1 MTKNQTSSTSNPY
14 RLRVATGITGVIVA
28 LSIYDSIAQPPL
40 EQSLLGAM
48 VALAIA
54 WGGLGADYIRQLTK

>member
-1 MTKNQTSSTSNPY
+1 MTKINSPSPQY
-14 RLRVATGITGVIVA
+14 RLRVATAITTVLVA
-28 LSIYDSIAQPPL
+28 LSVLDAIADPPL
-40 EQSLLGAM
+40 EQSLIGAL

>member
-1 MTKNQTSSTSNPY
+1 MTENPTTSTSSQY
-14 RLRVATGITGVIVA
+14 RLRIATAITTVLVL
-28 LSIYDSIAQPPL
+28 LSVYDAITQPPL
-40 EQSLLGAM
+40 EQSLIGAL

>member
-1 MTKNQTSSTSNPY
+1 MTENPTSSTSNPY
-14 RLRVATGITGVIVA
+14 RLRIATAITTVLVL
-28 LSIYDSIAQPPL
+28 LSVYDAITQPPL
-40 EQSLLGAM
+40 EQSLIGAL

>member
-1 MTKNQTSSTSNPY
+1 MTENKTSSTSNPY
-14 RLRVATGITGVIVA
+14 RLRVATAITGVLVA
-28 LSIYDSIAQPPL
+28 LSVFDAIAQPPL
-40 EQSLLGAM
+40 EQSLIGAL

>member
-1 MTKNQTSSTSNPY
+1 MTENKTSSTSNLY
-14 RLRVATGITGVIVA
+14 RLRVATAITAVLVA
-28 LSIYDSIAQPPL
+28 LSVLDAIAQPPL
-40 EQSLLGAM
+40 EQSLIGAL